1 MNPAL
6 KSKLSKDE
14 VLHLFDCIA
23 VWKRGGERAPHKP
36 LLALLALAR
45 CINGKRRM
53 MRYRRWNES

>member
-14 VLHLFDCIA
+14 VLHLFDGIA

-36 LLALLALAR
+36 LLALLPLAR
-45 CINGKRRM
+45 CINGKRMM
-53 MRYRRWNES
+53 MRY